1 VIDSFLIAAGGAPA
15 GLDSLFS
22 VEALIALL
30 TLTLLEIVLGID
42 NIVFIAILVAKL
54 PPAKQ
59 AAARRLGL
67 GLAMG
72 MRILLLLG
80 ISWIMGLT
88 KDLFYI
94 PAFWTGAAGDY
105 HGVNGRDLILLIGGL
120 FLIAKSTYEIH
131 DKLEGDEAHG
141 VPGKA
146 VSSFG
151 MAIVQIL
158 LLDLVFSLDSVIT
171 AVGMVQTHPDK
182 RWIGLTIMITAVVIA
197 VGVML
202 LSAARVSSFVE
213 KHPTVK
219 MLALSFLLLIGV
231 MLVAEGARQHIPKG
245 YIYFAMF
252 FSLVVELMNMRLR
265 KVSAPVKLHHTYAVG
280 EVPLVAATGGAG
292 AAER

>member
-1 VIDSFLIAAGGAPA
+1 MILLAAGDAHGPV
-15 GLDSLFS
+15 GLESLFS

-54 PPAKQ
+54 PPEQQGK
-59 AAARRLGL
+59 ARRLGL
-67 GLAMG
+67 SLAMG

-88 KDLFYI
+88 RDLFHI
-94 PAFWTGAAGDY
+94 SAFWTRQPGDY

-131 DKLEGDEAHG
+131 DKLEGLEHQAEG
-141 VPGKA
+141 AAQKV
-146 VSSFG
+146 VSSFAA
-151 MAIVQIL
+151 AIVQIL

-182 RWIGLTIMITAVVIA
+182 KWIGLTVMIAAVMIA

-202 LSAARVSSFVE
+202 LSAAKVSAFVE
-213 KHPTVK
+213 KHPTIK

-245 YIYFAMF
+245 YVYFAMF
-252 FSLVVELMNMRLR
+252 FSLCVELLNLRLR
-265 KVSAPVKLHHTYAVG
+265 KVRQPVKLHQSYVN
-280 EVPLVAATGGAG
+280 E
-292 AAER
+292 

>member
-1 VIDSFLIAAGGAPA
+1 VIDSLFIAAGGAPV
-15 GLDSLFS
+15 GIDSLFS
-22 VEALIALL
+22 AEALVALL

-54 PPAKQ
+54 PPEKQ
-59 AAARRLGL
+59 ASARRIGL
-67 GLAMG
+67 TLAML
-72 MRILLLLG
+72 MRIILLLA

-88 KDLFYI
+88 KDVFWV
-94 PAFWTGAAGDY
+94 PAFWTGAGGDY
-105 HGVNGRDLILLIGGL
+105 QGVNGRDLILLIGGL
-120 FLIAKSTYEIH
+120 FLIGKSTYEIH
-131 DKLEGDEAHG
+131 DKLEGSEGHG
-141 VPGKA
+141 APTKS

-151 MAIVQIL
+151 MAIAQIL

-182 RWIGLTIMITAVVIA
+182 RWIGLSIMIAAVVIA
-197 VGVML
+197 VAVML
-202 LSAARVSSFVE
+202 LSAARVSAFVE

-252 FSLVVELMNMRLR
+252 FSLVVEMMNLRLR

-280 EVPLVAATGGAG
+280 EGPI
-292 AAER
+292 AAEK